1 MDDARMLPHDWFPEP
16 LPPNVIIGARSCL
29 YSSFAFLHYRSQRP
43 CGVRIGHDSGVYHGT
58 TFELE
63 TEGEVE
69 IGDYCTVVGAIFCSN
84 SRMIVRNYVFIA
96 HQVVIADSF
105 AAVPPGIPGS
115 HDARQASSS
124 PGPSIVIGE
133 NAWIGMRA
141 VLLSGAQ
148 IGEGAI
154 IGAGAVVD
162 FEVPDYAVIAG
173 SPARIVGWAKPGTG
187 AQQRGSSR

>member
-105 AAVPPGIPGS
+105 AAVPPGKRRVHPG
-115 HDARQASSS
+115 RASSS
-124 PGPSIVIGE
+124 VR
-133 NAWIGMRA
+133 M
-141 VLLSGAQ
+141 
-148 IGEGAI
+148 
-154 IGAGAVVD
+154 
-162 FEVPDYAVIAG
+162 
-173 SPARIVGWAKPGTG
+173 
-187 AQQRGSSR
+187 RGSGCGLSCYLALRLEKERSLERGLLLTLKCRIMRSLPAVRRVS